1 MSSTMPWVRTLF
13 EVAAPSAHSCT
24 AGFAAGTSSTHGK
37 VMTATTLVTVQVGS
51 GAALMPFLANKD
63 EPPPTAGAVLA
74 RASGTHCQT
83 GSDLSGHN
91 LSSVCQRYG
100 QAHRARYSPPC
111 TGDKSLHRFHGHG
124 LHARPGN
131 ARDWWKNKKDIKTAR
146 AAGHLNVC
154 MLTRG
159 SVQVSRTEQMCVL

>member
-1 MSSTMPWVRTLF
+1 MMSSPMPYR
-13 EVAAPSAHSCT
+13 APT
-24 AGFAAGTSSTHGK
+24 AEQCGYFAAGTPSTRGK
-37 VMTATTLVTVQVGS
+37 ITTATKLVTVQRRS
-51 GAALMPFLANKD
+51 GAARMPFLAAKD

-83 GSDLSGHN
+83 GSDQSGHN
-91 LSSVCQRYG
+91 LSSVCQRHG

-111 TGDKSLHRFHGHG
+111 TGDKSLHSFHGHG

-131 ARDWWKNKKDIKTAR
+131 ARDWWKNKRDTKTAR
-146 AAGHLNVC
+146 AAGHLNVR

>member
-1 MSSTMPWVRTLF
+1 MF

-83 GSDLSGHN
+83 GPDQSGHD
-91 LSSVCQRYG
+91 LSSVCQRHG
-100 QAHRARYSPPC
+100 QAHRARHCPQC
-111 TGDKSLHRFHGHG
+111 TGDKSLHSFHGHG
-124 LHARPGN
+124 LHALPGN
-131 ARDWWKNKKDIKTAR
+131 AQDWWKNKRDTKTAR
-146 AAGHLNVC
+146 VMGHLNVR
-154 MLTRG
+154 MLTSG
-159 SVQVSRTEQMCVL
+159 SVQVSRTEQMRVL